1 MTDKQDMRRPLDR
14 PAGAALA
21 GYVRFV
27 PATSTQPTGQEVAGL
42 QLKVYRCLTRLAR
55 PLAPALLRLRE
66 RQGKEDLTRRRER
79 FGQASV
85 SRPSGRLAW
94 FHAAS
99 VGETIAILPLMN
111 ELIGACPALSILLTT
126 GTVTSA
132 QLAAERLAPGMI
144 HQYVPLDSPIYVAAF
159 FEHWRPNLAVFTESE
174 IWPNLVLGAAARD
187 IPLALVNARMSMRSF
202 RRWRC
207 HPGLAR
213 PLFSRFEL
221 VLAQNT
227 TLACHFGELGARR
240 TLAIGNLKVD
250 APAPPVD
257 IAELEQLRTKL
268 GGRAVWLAA
277 STHEG
282 EDEKIIEAHRL
293 LRRDLP
299 DIFTVIVPR
308 HPERGARIDV
318 MLQAAGL
325 SARRRSLGEMPSS
338 DGDAYVADTIGELG
352 TFYKLAPVSF
362 VGGSL
367 VERGGQNPIEAVR
380 LGSAVLTGPHWQ
392 NFRDTYQTLLSHKGA
407 IEVRSA
413 AELASAA
420 HNLLTNK
427 SELERARACA
437 DHSLSE
443 LSGALART
451 TRALL
456 EMLSSDGGLRRAC

>member
-1 MTDKQDMRRPLDR
+1 MTDEQDTRRPLDR
-14 PAGAALA
+14 PAGAVLA
-21 GYVRFV
+21 GYLGFILAKPRD
-27 PATSTQPTGQEVAGL
+27 PEVAGL
-42 QLKVYRCLTRLAR
+42 ELKVYRCLTRLAQ

-66 RQGKEDLTRRRER
+66 RQGKEDLTRRQER
-79 FGQASV
+79 LGQASV
-85 SRPSGRLAW
+85 ARPPGRIAW

-111 ELIGACPALSILLTT
+111 QLIEARPMLSILLTT

-132 QLAAERLAPGMI
+132 QLAAERLAPGMF
-144 HQYVPLDSPIYVAAF
+144 HQYVPLDSPSYVASF
-159 FEHWRPNLAVFTESE
+159 LDHWRPNLAVFTESE
-174 IWPNLVLGAAARD
+174 IWPNLVLGTAARD
-187 IPLALVNARMSMRSF
+187 IPMALINARMSKRSF
-202 RRWRC
+202 HRWRR
-207 HPGLAR
+207 HPGIAR
-213 PLFSRFEL
+213 PLFSSFEL
-221 VLAQNT
+221 VLAQNS
-227 TLACHFGELGARR
+227 TLARRFGELGARR
-240 TLAIGNLKVD
+240 TLAVGNLKVD

-257 IAELEQLRTKL
+257 AAKLEQLRNELK
-268 GGRAVWLAA
+268 GRALWLAA

-282 EDEKIIEAHRL
+282 EDQKIIEAHCL

-308 HPERGARIDV
+308 HPERGARIGA

-325 SARRRSLGEMPSS
+325 SASRRSLGELPNP

-367 VERGGQNPIEAVR
+367 VEHGGQNPIEAVR

-413 AELASAA
+413 SEIASAA

-437 DHSLSE
+437 DQSLSE

-456 EMLSSDGGLRRAC
+456 EILSSDGGLRRAS